1 MVGDSFLVAR
11 DHFLGNICAII
22 PLSRFSL
29 VVSGVLLSL
38 SALHWALR
46 KPKES
51 LWRRQV
57 KQYHSV
63 YSRTCIK
70 RLP

>member
-38 SALHWALR
+38 SALH
-46 KPKES
+46 
-51 LWRRQV
+51 
-57 KQYHSV
+57 
-63 YSRTCIK
+63 
-70 RLP
+70 